1 VRPARTS
8 PDPAVGALDAA
19 GVARIAAVAAHLHG
33 RAGAV
38 SAGEGR
44 SVTALDVVHAL
55 PEALAGIRSD

>member
-1 VRPARTS
+1 MPLGSLGSLRSR
-8 PDPAVGALDAA
+8 
-19 GVARIAAVAAHLHG
+19 RLHG